1 MDNIRRART
10 EDTCAKENSSGE
22 NRPDPEAHRRCYSAK
37 GVQSR
42 IIAQFTSTGL
52 IGGSSLHRRSP
63 ASGGAFLMVQLSRSG
78 MNCLALRH
86 SFVRRHSAPRKCIN
100 VLFTCKSKISPE
112 GYHDTGTEDR
122 MLDGKRYYRAFP
134 DENPERP
141 SVRAV
146 LDALQ
151 KLEAQFRKHITQFRA
166 NKPKPKQE
174 SGQTKQSRARIAN
187 ARKRGRTRVGS
198 RAC

>member
-1 MDNIRRART
+1 
-10 EDTCAKENSSGE
+10 
-22 NRPDPEAHRRCYSAK
+22 
-37 GVQSR
+37 
-42 IIAQFTSTGL
+42 
-52 IGGSSLHRRSP
+52 
-63 ASGGAFLMVQLSRSG
+63 
-78 MNCLALRH
+78 
-86 SFVRRHSAPRKCIN
+86 
-100 VLFTCKSKISPE
+100 
-112 GYHDTGTEDR
+112 

-187 ARKRGRTRVGS
+187 ARKRGRTRVDS